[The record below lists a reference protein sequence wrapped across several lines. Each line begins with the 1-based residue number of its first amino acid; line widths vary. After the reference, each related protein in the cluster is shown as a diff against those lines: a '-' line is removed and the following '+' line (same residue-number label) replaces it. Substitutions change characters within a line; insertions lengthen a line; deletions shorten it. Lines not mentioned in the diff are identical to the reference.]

1 MLYFFDI
8 VSSDGTLSRTNKINK
23 GVSMEFFGIT
33 LKEIR
38 KETGDSYSYI
48 FDIPAGYEFKAGQH
62 AAWKLEGYEVA
73 EGDRNTRV
81 FSIASAPEDGFLM
94 FTTRIAEQH
103 TSYKEILLN
112 KIKVGDKMGIAA
124 PRGSFNFQKDCTHT
138 FVIAGGIG
146 ITPIRSI
153 LKTWS
158 HHNDASHKIEVLYSD
173 DRGEFCYKPTFDE
186 IQSAMP
192 NLKLN
197 LISQRE
203 VFMDS
208 VDAFAKANGNSAE
221 YLIAG
226 SPGMNKAFKER
237 LMNMGISEENIKLDN
252 FVGYE

>member
-1 MLYFFDI
+1 
-8 VSSDGTLSRTNKINK
+8 
-23 GVSMEFFGIT
+23 MEFFEIT

-38 KETGDSYSYI
+38 KETSDSYSYI
-48 FDIPAGYEFKAGQH
+48 FDIPEGYEFKAGQH
-62 AAWKLEGYEVA
+62 AGWKLKEHKVE
-73 EGDRNTRV
+73 EGDRDTRV
-81 FSIASAPEDGFLM
+81 FSIASAPEDGYLM
-94 FTTRIAEQH
+94 FTTRIADPH

-112 KIKVGDKMGIAA
+112 KIKPGDKMLIASA
-124 PRGSFNFQKDCTHT
+124 RGSFEFQKDRALT

-158 HHNDASHKIEVLYSD
+158 HHNDLAHKIEVLYSD
-173 DRGEFCYKPTFDE
+173 DRGEFCYKQAFDE

-192 NLKLN
+192 NLKLS

-203 VFMDS
+203 LFMES
-208 VDAFAKANGNSAE
+208 VDAFAKENGNNAE
-221 YLIAG
+221 YLVAG

-237 LMNMGISEENIKLDN
+237 LMNIGISEENIKLDN